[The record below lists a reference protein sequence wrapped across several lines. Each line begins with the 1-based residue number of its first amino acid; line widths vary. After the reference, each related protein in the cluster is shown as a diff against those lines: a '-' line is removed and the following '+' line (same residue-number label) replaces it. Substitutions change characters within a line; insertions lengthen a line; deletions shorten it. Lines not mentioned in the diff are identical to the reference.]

1 MLKDEAYSIV
11 EHCTRW
17 LTSQRL
23 CVGWLGGCDGG
34 FATPRSGVQII
45 DKAATQNW
53 TYKHSQRAGASR
65 SLSPSHRQAAECC
78 GWL

>member
-17 LTSQRL
+17 LTSQQL

-34 FATPRSGVQII
+34 FATPRSEVK
-45 DKAATQNW
+45 DAALF
-53 TYKHSQRAGASR
+53 G
-65 SLSPSHRQAAECC
+65 
-78 GWL
+78 